1 MSFPKAHQ
9 SPKFHQIRR
18 GDLWSPASSPPT
30 DEIEVFCS
38 VKRKTYDLRLNFQL
52 SIFNFQLSFQTLHY
66 IIYARAVGF
75 VGRSVGALIGT
86 KAKSEVKKIVQNDG
100 VMEKN

>member
-1 MSFPKAHQ
+1 MVARLGVKVTFVVQRANTVRPY
-9 SPKFHQIRR
+9 
-18 GDLWSPASSPPT
+18 
-30 DEIEVFCS
+30 DETEVFCS

-52 SIFNFQLSFQTLHY
+52 SIFHFQLPFQTLHY

-75 VGRSVGALIGT
+75 VGRAVGALIGA